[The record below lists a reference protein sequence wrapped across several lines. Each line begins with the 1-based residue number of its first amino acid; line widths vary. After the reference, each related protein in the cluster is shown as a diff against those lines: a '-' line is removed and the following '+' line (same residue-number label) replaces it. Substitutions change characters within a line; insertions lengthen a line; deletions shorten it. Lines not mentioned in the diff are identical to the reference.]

1 MEQYEVIFLDE
12 DKKTILDR
20 QFVNSGESVKYKG
33 KMPSKEPINQVK
45 YMFDGWI
52 GEEKL
57 ECVNENLTLIAK
69 YIAETNLKESEAL
82 INASLENAKNANI
95 HSVMEAGQKI
105 ANAQKAL
112 ENDTRTPEEIVNEIL
127 QNGKA
132 EIGAEVNKENIE
144 R

>member
-1 MEQYEVIFLDE
+1 
-12 DKKTILDR
+12 
-20 QFVNSGESVKYKG
+20 
-33 KMPSKEPINQVK
+33 
-45 YMFDGWI
+45 MFDGWI